1 MLQKQDT
8 QAPSVADANLND
20 LAEISSQL
28 GFEIVDIAGFL
39 DTIES
44 KSKTQLEDLDQLD
57 RGAERVVR
65 VPDFGWVLCG
75 VSSVQATGTTA
86 GNIHAIVVS

>member
-44 KSKTQLEDLDQLD
+44 KSKTQL
-57 RGAERVVR
+57 A
-65 VPDFGWVLCG
+65 
-75 VSSVQATGTTA
+75 
-86 GNIHAIVVS
+86 